1 MSKFK
6 KIILVISLISVCI
19 CSMCFSVSAESS
31 YIPLQVDN
39 TKVFTDV
46 VDNPSLTKFSDN
58 SYRIE
63 IPYNDNK
70 SFFASI
76 WEIKNNIPDKLC
88 NYRISLSFINLTPS
102 NVYVT
107 FNSVKYSVTTTGGS
121 YIFSVQNQKNI
132 SSNIRIESNF
142 SPNSNMSGFIIVNF
156 YYQLSTDNTI
166 IDNQN
171 ENTDKEIQADKEN
184 TQDIIDN
191 QNQLAEQEK
200 NEIQQSGNEGS
211 KGAENVPNESDGFI
225 NAISNLVRA
234 LSYNG
239 TDCKWTLPQVKI
251 PQIANI
257 VPEISLIEEQDIDF
271 GEWVQKMP
279 SNILKLIQAVCTCA
293 LIVYCFKELY
303 GTISYVLTL
312 KGGGE

>member
-1 MSKFK
+1 MSKIK
-6 KIILVISLISVCI
+6 KIILVISIISVFI
-19 CSMCFSVSAESS
+19 CSMGISVSAESS
-31 YIPLQVDN
+31 YVPLQVDN
-39 TKVFTDV
+39 NKLFTDV
-46 VDNPSLTKFSDN
+46 VDNPSITKFTDN
-58 SYRIE
+58 SYRVE
-63 IPYNDNK
+63 IPYHHDKN
-70 SFFASI
+70 FFASI
-76 WEIKNNIPDKLC
+76 WEIKDNIPNKLC
-88 NYRISLSFINLTPS
+88 NYRIDMTFINLTPS
-102 NVYVT
+102 SVYVT
-107 FNSVKYSVTTTGGS
+107 FNDVKYSVVSRDGS
-121 YIFSVQNQKNI
+121 YSFSVQNQKNV
-132 SSNIRIESNF
+132 SSKIRIEGNYSF
-142 SPNSNMSGFIIVNF
+142 NSNLSGFIIVRF

-171 ENTDKEIQADKEN
+171 ENTEKEIQADKEN

-200 NEIQQSGNEGS
+200 NEIQQSGDEGT

-225 NAISNLVRA
+225 NSISKLVRA

-239 TDCKWTLPQVKI
+239 TECKWTLPQVKI

-257 VPEISLIEEQDIDF
+257 VPEISLIEQQDIDF

-279 SNILKLIQAVCTCA
+279 SNILRLIQAVCTCA

-312 KGGGE
+312 KGGSE